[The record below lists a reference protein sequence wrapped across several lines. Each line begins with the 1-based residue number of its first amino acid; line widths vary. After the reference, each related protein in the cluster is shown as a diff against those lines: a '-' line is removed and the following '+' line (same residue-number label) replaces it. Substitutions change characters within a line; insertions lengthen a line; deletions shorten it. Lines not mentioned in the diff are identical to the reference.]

1 MPRKIAIHEELAN
14 LIDSLHI
21 IDSHEHLPMEKD
33 RSPSADVLE
42 EWLTHYFSC
51 DLVSAGLSDQGLA
64 RARDSSK
71 DLLERWQLV
80 EPYWEAARTTGYGR
94 SLDLA
99 AAALYDIDGVSRK
112 TIGPLN
118 EAFVACSSTRTTPP
132 SGARRSKRAKL
143 SRTT

>member
-80 EPYWEAARTTGYGR
+80 E
-94 SLDLA
+94 
-99 AAALYDIDGVSRK
+99 
-112 TIGPLN
+112 
-118 EAFVACSSTRTTPP
+118 
-132 SGARRSKRAKL
+132 
-143 SRTT
+143 